1 LEKFRRKIEEY
12 KATMF
17 VLELGTAQSI
27 SPRGRMKIWRKNKFH
42 NI

>member
-17 VLELGTAQSI
+17 VLELGTARPI
-27 SPRGRMKIWRKNKFH
+27 SPRRMDENLAEKYIPL
-42 NI
+42 